1 MAILWAFQVTV
12 IVTFFYSNKA
22 CIGIG
27 QGVEVYCVAS
37 QRVVF

>member
-1 MAILWAFQVTV
+1 MIRLAGFQVTV

-27 QGVEVYCVAS
+27 QGAEVYCGAS